1 MKTVKDVEL
10 QFQVKV
16 AEVLKEV
23 GLLPN
28 GYQCSV
34 RLHGKER
41 DKRRTASFEA
51 NWFPESDSINIRFEL
66 VEVAHRFPRYAV
78 EEQPREHGV
87 ANPQAASAVPAN
99 EASAPAGI
107 GSDPLSD
114 LVRVL
119 DRVESR
125 PGYDFV
131 ALKWFRD
138 TALPS
143 EGLYWAGDDSERQN
157 VLREAIDKRM
167 ILTSKVPNPR
177 SPQFPVTAIRLN
189 RLLPDVKAILG
200 NQSDG
205 LPDFQPIAIRGE
217 NLSATILRDRR

>member
-10 QFQVKV
+10 HVQTKV
-16 AEVLKEV
+16 TEVLKEV

-28 GYQCSV
+28 GYRCRV

-41 DKRRTASFEA
+41 DKKRTASFA
-51 NWFPESDSINIRFEL
+51 TSWSPDTDSINIRFK
-66 VEVAHRFPRYAV
+66 PV
-78 EEQPREHGV
+78 EEQPEENGV
-87 ANPQAASAVPAN
+87 ANTQAAAIPVLRSAIASAVSP
-99 EASAPAGI
+99 
-107 GSDPLSD
+107 SDPLSD
-114 LVRVL
+114 LVRAL
-119 DRVESR
+119 DRLESR

-138 TALPS
+138 TALPG
-143 EGLYWAGDDSERQN
+143 EGFSWANADSERQDI
-157 VLREAIDKRM
+157 LREAIDKRM

-189 RLLPDVKAILG
+189 RLLPDVKAVLG